1 MDHGLVPASDGSKA
15 VSLACKPSTEAA
27 VFRFAAR
34 DAIQHVFHRLGSVLV
49 PVVVAC
55 GSDTEQEFMWLPEG
69 SREVAAALS
78 HGIHVQYVGY
88 RGVFC
93 CETCITMVGIIMHV

>member
-1 MDHGLVPASDGSKA
+1 MQNLRGKHPYAMFQPDAFDAYMAEGLRPAADGGDT
-15 VSLACKPSTEAA
+15 VSLACTPATEAA

-55 GSDTEQEFMWLPEG
+55 GADTGEEFMWLPEG
-69 SREVAAALS
+69 SKEVAAALPQ
-78 HGIHVQYVGY
+78 GIHVQ
-88 RGVFC
+88 
-93 CETCITMVGIIMHV
+93 